1 MDLPGR
7 VREVLSPFLLSKE
20 TLERIRDEMVRDFRL
35 GLEVGAPPASTAMLP
50 SFVPALPDGTEEGSY
65 LSMDLSGKNLR
76 VLLLQLRGV
85 GHAPDYVATNYLVP
99 KEVMIGTGVQLFDF
113 MVGCLEKFLKENNM
127 LETELSLGFVFSYPC
142 EMKGIRS
149 AKLLWWTKGFNV
161 EDCLNQD
168 VGQML
173 QDALDRKGI
182 RVKVNAIMN
191 DTVAQLAAATHSLGP
206 DCTMGIVIGYGCNSA
221 YLEEVSRIKKTDHAA
236 AGYKFPKV
244 HFAIVLESYC
254 ANING
259 IQMIIDTEWEEF
271 GRNGELDFIKTTYDR
286 EIDQQSVHKGRQ
298 LIDKF
303 TGAFFL
309 GELVRIL
316 IDQFCVDGLM
326 FGGTRPE
333 QLTTPDAFPTK
344 FVSEILSD
352 DEEAP
357 FANIRRIMDEMRI
370 GIHGAMDYVIIRQ
383 VCHTVTE
390 RSASIV
396 AAATAALMKI
406 AQHDR
411 LVVGLGGAL
420 IQYHPTYLNL
430 LKTRLEEIVP
440 PEITEWHVAPDEH
453 GSAFG
458 AAIIAAVA
466 EKMHL

>member
-1 MDLPGR
+1 MDLPER
-7 VREVLSPFLLSKE
+7 VREVLSPFVLSKE
-20 TLERIRDEMVRDFRL
+20 TLERIRDNMVRDFRH

-50 SFVPALPDGTEEGSY
+50 SFVPALPDGSEEGCY

-76 VLLLQLRGV
+76 VLLLQLHGS
-85 GHAPDYVATNYLVP
+85 GEMPDYVATNYLVP

-127 LETELSLGFVFSYPC
+127 LGAELSLGFVFSYPC
-142 EMKGIRS
+142 EMSGIRN

-173 QDALDRKGI
+173 QDALDRKKI
-182 RVKVNAIMN
+182 RVKVKAIMN
-191 DTVAQLAAATHSLGP
+191 DTVAQLAAASHSIGSH
-206 DCTMGIVIGYGCNSA
+206 CTMGIVIGYGCNSA
-221 YLEEVSRIKKTDHAA
+221 YLEEVSRIKKNDYAA
-236 AGYKFPKV
+236 AGYNFPK
-244 HFAIVLESYC
+244 
-254 ANING
+254 
-259 IQMIIDTEWEEF
+259 MIIDTEWEEF

-298 LIDKF
+298 IIDKF

-352 DEEAP
+352 DDEAP
-357 FANIRRIMDEMRI
+357 FVNIRRIMDEMRI

-396 AAATAALMKI
+396 AAAVAALMKV
-406 AQHDR
+406 AQQDR
-411 LVVGLGGAL
+411 LTVGLGGAL

-440 PEITEWHVAPDEH
+440 PEITEWHVATDEH

-466 EKMHL
+466 EKMNL